1 MSKVKTKNKNK
12 NKKKAAEEQNA
23 RKVTE
28 FWAPKSEKSSDP
40 QESQKTLSILSG
52 TAIPDT
58 RTQHQE
64 SLRDSSE
71 IATLSHVIN
80 WHERAAFQ
88 RSSFGRSR
96 SGGRLLATT

>member
-1 MSKVKTKNKNK
+1 MSKIKTKNKNK

-58 RTQHQE
+58 QTQHQG
-64 SLRDSSE
+64 SLCDSSE
-71 IATLSHVIN
+71 VATLSHVVNYFILLYS
-80 WHERAAFQ
+80 ERSIFV
-88 RSSFGRSR
+88 
-96 SGGRLLATT
+96 